1 MRKRVSILVIMTLAA
16 ALFAVPALA
25 LSLDDAEGY
34 FDCTKKG
41 KTVYLYIEKT
51 PYEDLGASFTNDN
64 GDELFIGAGD
74 FDGKTIKAYDG
85 DDYYV
90 TLTFQGEDTVK
101 VKAGKRVKANIGTA
115 LDGTYKR
122 HYGK

>member
-1 MRKRVSILVIMTLAA
+1 MKRVFGVVAA
-16 ALFAVPALA
+16 IVMVMAASVAFA

-41 KTVYLYIEKT
+41 RTIYLQIEKT
-51 PYEDLGASFTNDN
+51 PYEDLAATFVNDN
-64 GDELFIGAGD
+64 GDEVFIGAGD
-74 FDGKTIKAYDG
+74 FDGKTIRAYDG

-90 TLTFQGEDTVK
+90 TLTFQGEDAVK
-101 VKAGKRVKANIGTA
+101 VQAGKRVRANIGTV
-115 LDGTYKR
+115 LDGTYQR